1 MAKMEDPLL
10 REFFIEGVVA
20 AKAHAGENARRYLE
34 RLLRLDTSI
43 EDCMKAWY
51 WMSQISAN
59 PAEKGYFLYVTVQ
72 IQPYVFSHL

>member
-43 EDCMKAWY
+43 EDCMEAWY
-51 WMSQISAN
+51 WMR
-59 PAEKGYFLYVTVQ
+59 
-72 IQPYVFSHL
+72 